1 MMKVSNLLLDFF
13 RLGRRSD
20 PRGSKPGDHFRRR
33 RRRRLHSDDHHHN
46 STAADAVEKDGG
58 VIIVTDYSRNLGARA
73 ERSHTDW
80 LHHDRPASDHDQQER
95 EAGGPN
101 RPLFMS
107 YVSQDIC
114 RASSQT
120 FALLHFQSLAIA
132 PPTKRRRVSQSSS
145 DSGLDDNAS
154 YTAIKS
160 EDGKY
165 PALLLNEEEK
175 RLCERE
181 GIKLPSHYPLS
192 REEEKNLKRIRRK
205 IRNKVGGSRDSRP
218 SPSVH

>member
-1 MMKVSNLLLDFF
+1 MISLD
-13 RLGRRSD
+13 SD
-20 PRGSKPGDHFRRR
+20 EDQTLEAVNPVTISGD
-33 RRRRLHSDDHHHN
+33 DD
-46 STAADAVEKDGG
+46 DAVSTLTTTITIPPQQTPPKKAVASSSPITLATPGHVQNA
-58 VIIVTDYSRNLGARA
+58 VIQTGSTTIVLPVITTNRNGKQVGRIVLY
-73 ERSHTDW
+73 
-80 LHHDRPASDHDQQER
+80 LCI
-95 EAGGPN
+95 
-101 RPLFMS
+101 
-107 YVSQDIC
+107 YVSLRIS

-120 FALLHFQSLAIA
+120 FALPHFQSLAIA

-154 YTAIKS
+154 YTASSIKS

-205 IRNKVGGSRDSRP
+205 IRNKVGGSRP
-218 SPSVH
+218 SSSVV